1 MFATV
6 QGNSQD
12 VLFKLNV
19 SLPKKHGRGGQS
31 ALRFARLRLEAR
43 HNYITKVN
51 ELCTKYFIDD
61 NTNKPNVIG
70 LLIAGC
76 GDLKT
81 HLHKVLDP
89 RIKTVVLDLVDV
101 AYGMNQGLQ
110 SCLEISSNLMK
121 DVSLVKQKKMMS
133 KFFEEIG
140 LDSGKICYGVN
151 DTLEALKS
159 GAVQQL
165 IIWED
170 LAIQRC
176 TLLNTATGEE
186 RIVHGIN
193 VVADAGWEIKESDTL
208 LNWLVENFNQF
219 GCDLELV
226 QDVSAEG
233 SQFCKGFGG
242 IGGILRY
249 KMEFSGLNGKEEN
262 DVENQSDEDEDE
274 SLYW

>member
-1 MFATV
+1 M
-6 QGNSQD
+6 
-12 VLFKLNV
+12 FKLNV

-61 NTNKPNVIG
+61 NTNKTNVIG
-70 LLIAGC
+70 LLIAGS

-249 KMEFSGLNGKEEN
+249 KMEFSGLNGKEEEN
-262 DVENQSDEDEDE
+262 DVENQSDDEDE